1 MNESDDN
8 QHPARQAAPLPSDIS
23 TSNNG
28 LRLATID
35 HSNVAAEGGLGGV
48 GNQALEENEKR
59 GPVTWMSL
67 PHKRQLIILTLSR
80 LSEPLV
86 QTSLQ
91 VRPRCRSHIWSPP
104 LFSILG

>member
-8 QHPARQAAPLPSDIS
+8 QHPARQASPLRSGIP

-35 HSNVAAEGGLGGV
+35 VAAEGGLGEV
-48 GNQALEENEKR
+48 GNQALEEDEKQ

-67 PHKRQLIILTLSR
+67 PHKRQLIILTLAR

-91 VRPRCRSHIWSPP
+91 VRPRCLSHFRLPP